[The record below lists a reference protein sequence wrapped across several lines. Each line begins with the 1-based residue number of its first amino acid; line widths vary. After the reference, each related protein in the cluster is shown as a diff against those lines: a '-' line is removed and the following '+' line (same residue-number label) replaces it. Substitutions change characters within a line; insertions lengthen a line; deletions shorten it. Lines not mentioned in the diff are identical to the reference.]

1 MLYCNS
7 ISNSKFIFTKLAFDE
22 KDNRGCVFPPPVCCF
37 LKVCIM
43 NIDIGNRIKL
53 LRLFYGLTQQ
63 ELADRCEL
71 SKGFISQLESNQ
83 TAPSLATLS
92 DIFDA
97 LGTTFEEFFAQTGD
111 QNPVYKAED
120 MCVKNV
126 DGIGNMTWLVSTA
139 QKNEMEPILYE
150 ILPGQETPVDMPH
163 AGEEFGYVLAGSII
177 LRLGMQ
183 TSKLSKG
190 DAFYFAADK
199 QHSIKNRGK
208 TTAKILWVS
217 TPPTF

>member
-1 MLYCNS
+1 MFL
-7 ISNSKFIFTKLAFDE
+7 
-22 KDNRGCVFPPPVCCF
+22 RGLIVV
-37 LKVCIM
+37 LKVHQM

-111 QNPVYKAED
+111 QNPVYKSDD
-120 MCVKNV
+120 MCVKNI

-163 AGEEFGYVLAGSII
+163 AGEEFGYVLSGAIV

-190 DAFYFAADK
+190 DAFYFTADK

-217 TPPTF
+217 APPTF